1 MLDMTRKDILP
12 AMSRYSQELAEAALS
27 KGQLSADMDCV
38 YERET
43 VKKISA
49 MITAMHKQVKKLET
63 DLLEAK
69 EIEEIG
75 ELGNYYKDKILSDM
89 TALRISADEMETI
102 AAADRWPYPSYGEL
116 LFGVR

>member
-12 AMSRYSQELAEAALS
+12 AMSRCT
-27 KGQLSADMDCV
+27 ADMSSAIAAKLAAIADVDCS

-43 VKKISA
+43 VKCISA
-49 MITAMHKQVKKLET
+49 LIGAAHRAASKLER

-69 EIEEIG
+69 SISDSVKMADFFKDIIIE
-75 ELGNYYKDKILSDM
+75 DM
-89 TALRISADEMETI
+89 RALRISVDSMESV
-102 AAADRWPYPSYGEL
+102 ASAEYWPMPSYGEL